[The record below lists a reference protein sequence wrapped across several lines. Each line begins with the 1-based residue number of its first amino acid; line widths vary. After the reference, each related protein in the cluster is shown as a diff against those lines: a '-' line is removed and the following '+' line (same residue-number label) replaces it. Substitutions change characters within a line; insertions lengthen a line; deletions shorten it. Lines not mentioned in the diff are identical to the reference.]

1 MITNFMLSVSM
12 NTVTGIQMYKNLFQ
26 ESPWPVILWV
36 EETDLSIWNS
46 SVSFQE
52 QSTTSWKP
60 YFSSIDW
67 KRQTTLDVRKEVQ
80 TSSLCFNHFKILK
93 LCFEEE

>member
-46 SVSFQE
+46 LVSFQE
-52 QSTTSWKP
+52 QSTTS
-60 YFSSIDW
+60 
-67 KRQTTLDVRKEVQ
+67 
-80 TSSLCFNHFKILK
+80 
-93 LCFEEE
+93 